1 MRHGVAPYND
11 EQKLPMTTLIVTLA
25 AQPPAAATLCDAV
38 LTHDGS
44 VAVRQVLVPLGLLPA
59 APGAEVVA
67 VVPSSL
73 LSWHQVEL
81 PRGTLDKGFF
91 QESNASRL
99 RAVLDGMLEDRLLD
113 EPAQLHFAIE
123 PQAKSQTKV
132 WVAACDR
139 AWLNAW
145 LAALAQAGRP
155 ASRIVPELAPLDAS
169 VGLAVLHV
177 IGTSDDPKI
186 LASSASG
193 VTQLPLSAA
202 AVALLAWPDDDVVVI
217 VLAEPGVAAIAEQ
230 NFKDR
235 VTLQT
240 SAQRAMA
247 AARSEWDLAQFDL
260 LNTRQKRIEKR
271 LSKGVTNLLHAPHWR
286 AVRWATW
293 LLMVVNVMGLQAWAW
308 QEQSALSAKRAAIA
322 NTLTATFPDVRVVVD
337 APLQMARAFTDLQR
351 QSGVLTG
358 ADMELMLARLQSV
371 APELKAPSAIE
382 FIAGE
387 LRLKGLGVAASAL
400 AAIAT
405 KLQAQGYAVQLDGED
420 MVIKPAIGV

>member
-1 MRHGVAPYND
+1 
-11 EQKLPMTTLIVTLA
+11 MTTLIVILSA
-25 AQPPAAATLCDAV
+25 KPPAAATLCDAV
-38 LTHDGS
+38 LTDDGS
-44 VAVRQVLVPLGLLPA
+44 VAVRQVLVPLALLPA

-67 VVPSSL
+67 LVPSSL

-91 QESNASRL
+91 QESNAPRL
-99 RAVLDGMLEDRLLD
+99 RAVLDGLLEDRLLD
-113 EPAQLHFAIE
+113 EPAQLHLAIA
-123 PQAKSQTKV
+123 PQAKTQTKV

-139 AWLNAW
+139 TWLNAW

-155 ASRIVPELAPLDAS
+155 ASRIVPELAPLEAS
-169 VGLAVLHV
+169 LGLAVLHV

-186 LASSASG
+186 LASSANG

-202 AVALLAWPDDDVVVI
+202 AVALLAWPDTAG

-230 NFKDR
+230 NFKGR

-271 LSKGVTNLLHAPHWR
+271 LSKGFSNLLQAPHWR
-286 AVRWATW
+286 AARWAT
-293 LLMVVNVMGLQAWAW
+293 LLLLVVNVVGLQAWAW

-337 APLQMARAFTDLQR
+337 APLQMVRAFTDLQR
-351 QSGVLTG
+351 QSGVVTG
-358 ADMELMLARLQSV
+358 ADMEFILARFQSV
-371 APELKAPSAIE
+371 APELKAPTAID
-382 FIAGE
+382 FVAGE
-387 LRLKGLGVAASAL
+387 LRLKGLGVSSNAF
-400 AAIAT
+400 AAIAA
-405 KLQAQGYAVQLDGED
+405 KLHAQGYAAQLDGD
-420 MVIKPAIGV
+420 TLGLKQATNP